1 MQNSQNVDPKQ
12 LANLLKKLK
21 IDSNTAQAPDLE
33 QTVQKNLTPEQAAL
47 FRSVIADEKKTQQ
60 ILNSP
65 QAKKIMNL
73 LFKEK

>member
-1 MQNSQNVDPKQ
+1 MQNSQNIDPKQ

-21 IDSNTAQAPDLE
+21 INPNTPQAPDLE
-33 QTVQKNLTPEQAAL
+33 QTVQKSLSPEQAAL
-47 FRSVIADEKKTQQ
+47 FRSVMADEKKTQQ

-65 QAKKIMNL
+65 QAKKIMDL

>member
-12 LANLLKKLK
+12 LADLLKKLK

-33 QTVQKNLTPEQAAL
+33 QTVQTNLSPEQAAL

>member
-33 QTVQKNLTPEQAAL
+33 QTVQKNLSPEQAAL

>member
-12 LANLLKKLK
+12 LADLLKKLK

-33 QTVQKNLTPEQAAL
+33 QTVQKNLSPEQAAL

>member
-1 MQNSQNVDPKQ
+1 MQNSQNIDPKQ

>member
-1 MQNSQNVDPKQ
+1 MQNRQNIDPKQ

-21 IDSNTAQAPDLE
+21 INSSSSQTPDME
-33 QTVQKNLTPEQAAL
+33 QTVQKNLTPEQAEL
-47 FRSVIADEKKTQQ
+47 FHSIISDENKTRQ

-65 QAKKIMNL
+65 QAQKLIEL

>member
-21 IDSNTAQAPDLE
+21 IDSNTAQASDLE
-33 QTVQKNLTPEQAAL
+33 QTVQKNLSPEQAAL

>member
-1 MQNSQNVDPKQ
+1 MQNRQNIDPKQ

-21 IDSNTAQAPDLE
+21 INSSSQTPDME
-33 QTVQKNLTPEQAAL
+33 QTVQKNLTPEQAEL
-47 FRSVIADEKKTQQ
+47 FHSIISDENKTRQ

-65 QAKKIMNL
+65 QAQKLIEL

>member
-1 MQNSQNVDPKQ
+1 MQNSQNIDPKQ

-33 QTVQKNLTPEQAAL
+33 QTVQKNLSPEQAAL